1 MQGFVARKALEAIS
15 PYVAGKP
22 IEETARQ
29 YGLNPTCIVKL
40 ASNENPLGMSPKA
53 QQAAMQAVTNGT
65 RYPDGAAQVVR
76 EAAAAFAGVSPDE
89 VIVGNGSD
97 EILGLI
103 ARTVLSPGDRCVYS
117 QYSFSVYE
125 LSAQECAAE
134 CVEVPTKDF
143 QVDLEGLLAATDIN
157 TRLIYITNPN
167 NPTGLPLDPGA
178 LLTFLERVPEKCV
191 VVLDEAYTDFMDEK
205 LRTPSFEWVKR
216 FPNLLVTRTF
226 PRPMVWRGCV
236 RASVWQIKNS
246 SR

>member
-65 RYPDGAAQVVR
+65 RYPDGSAQVVR
-76 EAAAAFAGVSPDE
+76 EAAAAFAGVSADE

-157 TRLIYITNPN
+157 TRLIYITNPIW
-167 NPTGLPLDPGA
+167 
-178 LLTFLERVPEKCV
+178 K
-191 VVLDEAYTDFMDEK
+191 
-205 LRTPSFEWVKR
+205 
-216 FPNLLVTRTF
+216 
-226 PRPMVWRGCV
+226 
-236 RASVWQIKNS
+236 
-246 SR
+246 